1 MVENFQNLIKN
12 IKIPSIKNEG
22 INVLS
27 LEEGDN
33 PLGYYGIFNYPL
45 LFIITNGTQIEE
57 EASFLSKK
65 THITILLKNINDDPN
80 TFLFMSSTGEENSWE
95 QITGFK
101 KLKEVYP
108 AYLNFL
114 KEEFL
119 PENLQENLENY
130 LYISYIDF
138 ENYDQVYFKLNPSGN
153 ISSPVRIAD
162 NSIFIT
168 NTVEGGVSLKK
179 NINEEDFIYNDE
191 NIPSISGVYLLTDS
205 KNPNSLIKISETG
218 ESWVNVEN
226 FQSIRDE
233 SILGYDNLT
242 LYDILMI
249 KLLEIRLPYAG
260 EVSINEVKNY
270 INLYKFIGF
279 IPQTE
284 ELLIS
289 TISFKNWSKAFIA
302 FEPLKTENNPQGTTK
317 ELTVVQPN
325 SINYLPNEI
334 LIADKLNFIE
344 SNLQRISSNS
354 YTPRIWKDN
363 DIVTLKDINKIEDT
377 AEEYGLNY
385 IKQTWKEDDEI
396 SYEKMNHI
404 LKSFQYNIGDI
415 VVKDGVEAICIYKAN
430 YMQDWGSYLFV
441 DKNHDI
447 SYYLEGSDFV
457 DEYDE
462 SHNCVNLEAQYGYIW
477 RSDRSQTHL
486 SSQEIGAGL
495 FNTNS
500 LIDLVSEAE
509 SENWPVLWHKV
520 KEFRSTHSNDW
531 FVPSLGELRLIHN
544 GYTSYNINNLSLNK
558 GRTYWSSSESEDS
571 MAHGAW
577 AYAYY
582 LGSNMASPF
591 NALNKSVKGR
601 ARLCF
606 YL

>member
-1 MVENFQNLIKN
+1 MIESFQNLIKN
-12 IKIPSIKNEG
+12 IKIPSIKNKG

-33 PLGYYGIFNYPL
+33 PLGYYGIINYL
-45 LFIITNGTQIEE
+45 LLMIITNGAQIEE
-57 EASFLSKK
+57 EISFLPKK
-65 THITILLKNINDDPN
+65 TYITILLKNINDDPN
-80 TFLFMSSTGEENSWE
+80 TFLSISSTGEENSWE

-101 KLKEVYP
+101 KLKEVSP
-108 AYLNFL
+108 TYLNFL
-114 KEEFL
+114 KENLL
-119 PENLQENLENY
+119 PENCEDY
-130 LYISYIDF
+130 LYTSYIDF
-138 ENYDQVYFKLNPSGN
+138 ESYNQVYFKLNLSGN
-153 ISSPVRIAD
+153 ISSPVRITD

-168 NTVEGGVSLKK
+168 NTVEGGVPLNLIK
-179 NINEEDFIYNDE
+179 NTNEEDFIYNDK
-191 NIPSISGVYLLTDS
+191 NIPSISDVYLLTDS

-218 ESWVNVEN
+218 ESWVNVER
-226 FQSIRDE
+226 FQSIKDE
-233 SILGYDNLT
+233 PIVGFDNLT
-242 LYDILMI
+242 LYDAFMI
-249 KLLEIRLPYAG
+249 MLLEINLPDTS
-260 EVSINEVKNY
+260 EDSINEYKNY
-270 INLYKFIGF
+270 LNFYKFIGF

-284 ELLIS
+284 QLLIS
-289 TISFKNWSKAFIA
+289 TISFKNWNKAFIA

-363 DIVTLKDINKIEDT
+363 DIVTLKDINKIEDA
-377 AEEYGLNY
+377 AEKYSLNY
-385 IKQTWKEDDEI
+385 IKQTWKENDEI
-396 SYEKMNHI
+396 SFEKMNHI
-404 LKSFQYNIGDI
+404 LKSFQYNVGDI
-415 VVKDGVEAICIYKAN
+415 VVKDGIEAICIYKSN

-462 SHNCVNLEAQYGYIW
+462 SHSCVNLEAQYGYKW
-477 RSDRSQTHL
+477 RNDISQTHL

-500 LIDLVSEAE
+500 LIDLVSETE

-531 FVPSLGELRLIHN
+531 FVPSLDELRLIDN
-544 GYTSYNINNLSLNK
+544 RYKSYNNINNLSLNN
-558 GRTYWSSSESEDS
+558 GNTYWSSSETEDN
-571 MAHGAW
+571 MAHGVW

-591 NALNKSVKGR
+591 NALNKSVKAR